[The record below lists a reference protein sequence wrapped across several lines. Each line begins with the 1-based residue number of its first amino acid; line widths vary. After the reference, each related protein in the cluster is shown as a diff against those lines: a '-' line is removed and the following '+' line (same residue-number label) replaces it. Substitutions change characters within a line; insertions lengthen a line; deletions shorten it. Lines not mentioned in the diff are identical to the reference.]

1 MARKEIQ
8 NLTKSFL
15 KQSATKLKQRRKV
28 CTAECRSSSTATNM
42 QITDPQLTTIENSVV
57 DTTTS

>member
-8 NLTKSFL
+8 NLMKSFL

-28 CTAECRSSSTATNM
+28 FTAECRSSSTATNM

-57 DTTTS
+57 HTTTS